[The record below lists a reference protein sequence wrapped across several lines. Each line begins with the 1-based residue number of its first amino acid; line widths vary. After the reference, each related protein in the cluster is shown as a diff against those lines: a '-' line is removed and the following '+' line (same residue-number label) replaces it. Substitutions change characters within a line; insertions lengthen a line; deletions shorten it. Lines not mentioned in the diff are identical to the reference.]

1 MEKWRRF
8 SFSAQSKANDYK
20 TVPKGEEH
28 EKGKSGLYS
37 ILGVVR
43 RNELPRID
51 RRPGSLSGKAGDHHR
66 RLHARWDHGRD
77 GPSHRRSS
85 EEIFSPTHSRN
96 QPAGGGGSIGAAE
109 TIQAKPDGYTV
120 GLSNQETLTFLP
132 HRSKLPYQSP
142 EDYTSI
148 ITLVINNVLIAVKST
163 SPRENIREFMAYA
176 RANPGKVRVASS
188 GIGTTQHVNLEQL
201 RAAAKVNLHHV
212 PFAGAAEVIPALL
225 GGHVEAM
232 VSHPGNTLPYHQ
244 PGKVRVLAVFEKKRN
259 PLFPDAPTFREIG
272 YDLIHETCYVIF
284 GPKGIPP
291 KTLSTLHDA
300 LKKGM
305 EDPVF
310 IKPMETKGF
319 IVFYEGPQ
327 ELKNRLMRDYEINAK
342 FAADLLKT
350 EGK

>member
-1 MEKWRRF
+1 MKKGNLGFILSLVLFAAMSSLASTAVLAAYPEKPVTIIVGYTPGGTMDVTARAIAEAAKKYF
-8 SFSAQSKANDYK
+8 PQPIAVIN
-20 TVPKGEEH
+20 
-28 EKGKSGLYS
+28 
-37 ILGVVR
+37 
-43 RNELPRID
+43 
-51 RRPGSLSGKAGDHHR
+51 RP
-66 RLHARWDHGRD
+66 
-77 GPSHRRSS
+77 
-85 EEIFSPTHSRN
+85 
-96 QPAGGGGSIGAAE
+96 GGGGSIGAAE

>member
-1 MEKWRRF
+1 MKKGNLGFILSLVLFAAMSSLASTAVLAAYPEKPVTIIVGYTPGGTMDVTARAIAEAAKKYF
-8 SFSAQSKANDYK
+8 PQPIAVIN
-20 TVPKGEEH
+20 
-28 EKGKSGLYS
+28 
-37 ILGVVR
+37 
-43 RNELPRID
+43 
-51 RRPGSLSGKAGDHHR
+51 RP
-66 RLHARWDHGRD
+66 
-77 GPSHRRSS
+77 
-85 EEIFSPTHSRN
+85 
-96 QPAGGGGSIGAAE
+96 GGGGSIGAAE

-201 RAAAKVNLHHV
+201 KAAAKVNLHHV

>member
-1 MEKWRRF
+1 MKKGNLGLILSLVLFAAMSSLASTAVLAAYPEKPVTIIVGYTPGGTMDVTARAIAEATKKYF
-8 SFSAQSKANDYK
+8 PQPIAVIN
-20 TVPKGEEH
+20 
-28 EKGKSGLYS
+28 
-37 ILGVVR
+37 
-43 RNELPRID
+43 
-51 RRPGSLSGKAGDHHR
+51 RP
-66 RLHARWDHGRD
+66 
-77 GPSHRRSS
+77 
-85 EEIFSPTHSRN
+85 
-96 QPAGGGGSIGAAE
+96 GGGGSIGAAE

-163 SPRENIREFMAYA
+163 SPWKNIQEFMAYA
-176 RANPGKVRVASS
+176 RANPGQVRVASS
-188 GIGTTQHVNLEQL
+188 GIGTTQHINLEQL
-201 RAAAKVNLHHV
+201 KAAAKLNLQHV

-232 VSHPGNTLPYHQ
+232 VSHPGNTLPYYQ

-284 GPKGIPP
+284 GPKGIPS
-291 KTLSTLHDA
+291 KDLSTLHDA
-300 LKKGM
+300 FKKGM
-305 EDPVF
+305 EDPIF
-310 IKPMETKGF
+310 IKPMESRGF

-327 ELKNRLMRDYEINAK
+327 ELKNRLIRDYEINGK
-342 FAADLLKT
+342 FAADLRKM